1 MEAMGPTVEN
11 SLTRSD
17 SVTCGSKSPTYKE
30 AHCEF
35 TNPGGGCECGSGSG
49 CGGRDTVLAA
59 IFLGAKSQE
68 LRNRGEFFFFFFFKR
83 EKVLERVV
91 FVTTVT
97 CVCSG
102 TICSRSRAFF
112 FLVFVVSVSERER
125 EGMRDLYTGLY
136 GQ

>member
-1 MEAMGPTVEN
+1 MSRQRRTEAMGPTVEN

-68 LRNRGEFFFFFFFKR
+68 LRNRGEFFFFFFKR
-83 EKVLERVV
+83 EKVLEREWCL
-91 FVTTVT
+91 FQ
-97 CVCSG
+97 
-102 TICSRSRAFF
+102 
-112 FLVFVVSVSERER
+112 L
-125 EGMRDLYTGLY
+125 
-136 GQ
+136 

>member
-1 MEAMGPTVEN
+1 M
-11 SLTRSD
+11 
-17 SVTCGSKSPTYKE
+17 SVVAEVAVAEETQSWPPFSWELSHKSSETE
-30 AHCEF
+30 E
-35 TNPGGGCECGSGSG
+35 S
-49 CGGRDTVLAA
+49 
-59 IFLGAKSQE
+59 
-68 LRNRGEFFFFFFFKR
+68 FFFFFFKR

-125 EGMRDLYTGLY
+125 EGMRDLYMGLY

>member
-1 MEAMGPTVEN
+1 MEN

-49 CGGRDTVLAA
+49 CGGIDTVLAA

-68 LRNRGEFFFFFFFKR
+68 LRNRGEFFFFFLER
-83 EKVLERVV
+83 ESFRERVV
-91 FVTTVT
+91 FVTTVM

-102 TICSRSRAFF
+102 TICSSSRAFF
-112 FLVFVVSVSERER
+112 FLVFVVSER
-125 EGMRDLYTGLY
+125 EGMRDLYMGLY

>member
-1 MEAMGPTVEN
+1 MWFSRQRRTEAMGPTVLN
-11 SLTRSD
+11 TLTRSD

-68 LRNRGEFFFFFFFKR
+68 LRNRGEFFFFLER
-83 EKVLERVV
+83 ESFRERVV
-91 FVTTVT
+91 VVTTVM

-102 TICSRSRAFF
+102 TIYAVVAGLSFF
-112 FLVFVVSVSERER
+112 WFL
-125 EGMRDLYTGLY
+125 L
-136 GQ
+136 